1 MDLPTSVYE
10 DFVLPMAAS
19 LDENETGCANMTSLP
34 CNLTSPLAY
43 DYVYYDD
50 SVLLFYFV
58 LWNVITPILFAIIIL
73 VGTAGN
79 MLVIYV
85 ILSRVTMQT
94 TTNYLLINL
103 ALSDLAFLLIV
114 APITAYKYVASSWPF
129 GDTACKIVHYV
140 IYVSAYVTVYTLI
153 AVSVLRYVTVV
164 HSVSTARYRTKR
176 NVIIVNFL
184 IWLMLLLVN
193 IPSLLMHQ
201 LKVFDE
207 HFSYCGLAVGS
218 TKAFYLT
225 FFLFGYGIPLLVI
238 CILYLIIIQH
248 LHKASSSTVGQTR
261 RRTARISKVILLV
274 VLVFALL
281 WLPLHV
287 NQLLSVFGKV
297 PTGHWYEVF
306 RVLCNCFAYGNSC
319 ANPII
324 YNFVS
329 KDFKNGFRE
338 VACCVPN
345 VMRRGRNGLSTDN
358 GLTTDRT
365 TMM

>member
-1 MDLPTSVYE
+1 MASKTSDYDQYPDVIF
-10 DFVLPMAAS
+10 D
-19 LDENETGCANMTSLP
+19 DNQTDCI
-34 CNLTSPLAY
+34 NLTSCNNTPAY
-43 DYVYYDD
+43 DYPQYDD
-50 SVLLFYFV
+50 SVLLFYFI

-73 VGTAGN
+73 VGTVGN
-79 MLVIYV
+79 VLVIYV

-114 APITAYKYVASSWPF
+114 APITAYKYAAASWPF

-153 AVSVLRYVTVV
+153 AVSVLRYLTVI
-164 HSVSTARYRTKR
+164 HGVSTARYRTKR
-176 NVIIVNFL
+176 NIIVVNFF
-184 IWLMLLLVN
+184 IWILLLVVN
-193 IPSLLMHQ
+193 IPSLLIHQ
-201 LKVFDE
+201 LKIFDE
-207 HFSYCGLAVGS
+207 HFSYCGLAADS

-225 FFLFGYGIPLLVI
+225 FFLFGYGIPLVIICVLYLVI
-238 CILYLIIIQH
+238 VDH
-248 LHKASSSTVGQTR
+248 LHKASSSAVGQTR
-261 RRTARISKVILLV
+261 RRTTRVSKVILLV
-274 VLVFALL
+274 VLVFAVL

-287 NQLLSVFGKV
+287 NQLLSVFGTV
-297 PTGHWYEVF
+297 PAGHWYEVI

-329 KDFKNGFRE
+329 KDFKNGFRAA
-338 VACCVPN
+338 VCCRPIAG
-345 VMRRGRNGLSTDN
+345 RRGRNGTTTNTDN
-358 GLTTDRT
+358 GLATERS